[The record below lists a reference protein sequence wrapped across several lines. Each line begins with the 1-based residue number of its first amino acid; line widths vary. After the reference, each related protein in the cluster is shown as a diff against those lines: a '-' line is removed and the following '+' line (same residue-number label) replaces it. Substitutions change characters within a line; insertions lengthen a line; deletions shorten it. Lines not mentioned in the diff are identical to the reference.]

1 MIKPADIQ
9 TAGFRQLSEETVWR
23 GHVVSAAVG
32 RFVAPDG
39 TEFERE
45 VVRHPGAVSVVP
57 ILGDNTVILVRQYRS
72 AVDRELLEIPAGKC
86 DVAGED
92 RAVTAHRELEE
103 EIGMRAGRLDR
114 LCDFLNSPGFCD
126 EDSTIFLARDL
137 EPCPTDTQ
145 GVEEQHMT
153 IEHVALADV
162 PALIATG
169 ALVDAKTILGLLLAR
184 DALAKE
190 GPGR

>member
-1 MIKPADIQ
+1 MSEA
-9 TAGFRQLSEETVWR
+9 AGFRQLGEETLWT
-23 GHVVSAAVG
+23 GHIVSAAQG

-45 VVRHPGAVSVVP
+45 VVRHPGAVSVVAM
-57 ILGDNTVILVRQYRS
+57 LDEGTAILVRQYRS

-92 RAVTAHRELEE
+92 RALTARRELEE
-103 EIGMRAGRLDR
+103 EIGMQAGRLDR

-137 EPCPTDTQ
+137 QPCPTDTH
-145 GVEEQHMT
+145 GVEEEHMT

-162 PALIATG
+162 PSLVASGKI
-169 ALVDAKTILGLLLAR
+169 VDAKTIIGLLLAR
-184 DALAKE
+184 EATQ
-190 GPGR
+190 